1 MFASHFVTI
10 GSPEGNRFHPIDDEV
25 CMYTSVPLNP
35 VERIY
40 SSQSLELDQQLVEDL
55 TKILY
60 DHFCARSSTS
70 DDRLLPQP
78 SQEPSLKVGA

>member
-25 CMYTSVPLNP
+25 CMCISVPLNP
-35 VERIY
+35 VERIF

-55 TKILY
+55 AEILY
-60 DHFCARSSTS
+60 DHFCAGVSSS
-70 DDRLLPQP
+70 NDRLLPQP
-78 SQEPSLKVGA
+78 NQEPSLKVGA